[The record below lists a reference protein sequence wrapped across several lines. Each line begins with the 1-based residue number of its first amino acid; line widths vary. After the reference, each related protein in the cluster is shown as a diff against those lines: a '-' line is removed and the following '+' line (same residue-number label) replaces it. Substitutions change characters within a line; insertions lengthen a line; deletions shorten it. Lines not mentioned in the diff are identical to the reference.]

1 MEYDLTGMSAAEA
14 KDYLLNLITT
24 IKLSEKELS
33 SLMEETAK
41 WKSRVE
47 LARSK
52 GMDDIL
58 AEAEREIERIT
69 IRMVSLGEEITS
81 YKNGVETIRR
91 QLPGLAARE
100 RSIDPDLLEQELLM
114 ALGQTEEEAA
124 TEKAFKKLEKE
135 NSADSALEALKAK
148 MKGETT

>member
-14 KDYLLNLITT
+14 KEYLLNLITT
-24 IKLSEKELS
+24 MKLSEKELS
-33 SLMEETAK
+33 ALMEETAK

-58 AEAEREIERIT
+58 AEAEKEMERIT
-69 IRMVSLGEEITS
+69 IRMISLGEEVLS
-81 YKNGVETIRR
+81 YKNGIEAIKR

-114 ALGQTEEEAA
+114 TLGQTEEEAA

-135 NSADSALEALKAK
+135 NAADSALEALKTK
-148 MKGETT
+148 MKGETP

>member
-1 MEYDLTGMSAAEA
+1 MEYDLTGMSVADA
-14 KDYLLNLITT
+14 KEYLLNLVTT
-24 IKLSEKELS
+24 MKLSEKELS

-58 AEAEREIERIT
+58 AEAEKEIERIT
-69 IRMVSLGEEITS
+69 IRMISLGEEVLS
-81 YKNGVETIRR
+81 YKNGVEEIRR

-100 RSIDPDLLEQELLM
+100 RSVDPDLLEQELLM
-114 ALGQTEEEAA
+114 TLGQTEEEAA

-135 NSADSALEALKAK
+135 NAADSALEALKSK
-148 MKGETT
+148 MKGETP

>member
-41 WKSRVE
+41 WKGRVE

-58 AEAEREIERIT
+58 AEAEKEIERIA
-69 IRMVSLGEEITS
+69 IRMISLGEEITS

-100 RSIDPDLLEQELLM
+100 RSIDPDLLEQELLN

-135 NSADSALEALKAK
+135 NAADSALEALKTK
-148 MKGETT
+148 MKGETP